1 MYVPQEETM
10 LMAIVTVASF
20 LFPIAAAGGAA
31 GVYETDYEYTFIVTR
46 DRSNEVTHGRAHV
59 RGDRVRVELR
69 SVEAGTGAEEYLLFA
84 LDSDS
89 AWIVRPAMMEYEV
102 VALQDFVYLV
112 GISLGLASPVL
123 GVRLDEVVVRGE
135 EHGAGAPIAGQA
147 TQRVR
152 THVDYTVGFRLLGL
166 ALGEQRISVT
176 IDEWRGTRP
185 ELRANPFF
193 DFLITAELGVGSADV
208 ELRRRVAQQRGV
220 HGGGLPMRIEIAR
233 VEAARGG
240 RAARVLSSEVTGLR
254 VAPQAPDL
262 FVVPADYRRVGGN
275 ARIIGAH

>member
-1 MYVPQEETM
+1 M
-10 LMAIVTVASF
+10 LMASVMAASV
-20 LFPIAAAGGAA
+20 LFPIAVAGGAA
-31 GVYETDYEYTFIVTR
+31 GAYETDYEYAFILTHDRSSEVTR
-46 DRSNEVTHGRAHV
+46 GRVHV

-69 SVEAGTGAEEYLLFA
+69 SAESGDGAEEYLLFA

-89 AWIVRPAMMEYEV
+89 AWIVRPAEVEYEV

-123 GVRLDEVVVRGE
+123 GIRLGEVVVRGE
-135 EHGAGAPIAGQA
+135 EHGDGELIAGQA
-147 TQRVR
+147 TRRVR

-193 DFLITAELGVGSADV
+193 DFLIAAELGVGSADV

-220 HGGGLPMRIEIAR
+220 HGGGLPMRIEIVR
-233 VEAARGG
+233 TEAARGG
-240 RAARVLSSEVTGLR
+240 RAARVLGIEVTGLR

-262 FVVPADYRRVGGN
+262 FAVPAGYRRVGGN
-275 ARIIGAH
+275 ARITGAH